1 MGDRH
6 ASHVYHTTMVVIEL
20 TNGDAIIA
28 LDRSC
33 RQAFQ
38 YTVCK
43 STHISTFSLRFTQSN
58 YRVCSNIIL
67 SFICWKPTFILIYTW
82 VPIRLYSDRY
92 SNAARA
98 PLCKKQFQ
106 NAMET
111 ENSEKYLYIYSYY
124 RCLSCS
130 VIELVSG
137 KLCFFFFKPHH
148 CDTDNHFY
156 FYWRRSAHHIYT
168 YIHIHY
174 TCLTRIRVVW
184 WGLPCGGR
192 QHFDRQPKERISVL
206 VYTHWN
212 ITATCACVYERLKS
226 FAA

>member
-137 KLCFFFFKPHH
+137 KLCFFFLNRIIVTPIITFIFIDAVVH
-148 CDTDNHFY
+148 T
-156 FYWRRSAHHIYT
+156 IYILT
-168 YIHIHY
+168 YIYIIH
-174 TCLTRIRVVW
+174 VW
-184 WGLPCGGR
+184 HAYGSCDG
-192 QHFDRQPKERISVL
+192 VYL
-206 VYTHWN
+206 VADGN
-212 ITATCACVYERLKS
+212 ILIDSLKNVYPY
-226 FAA
+226 